1 MFPFIIILGR
11 GGEQQNHQMTMISM
25 YKSSSREEGNK
36 VDMRLS
42 RPPVLQR
49 AMSSGQLDKVVK
61 QPILRKALS
70 FRDKSMIEIGGQE
83 EVDALS
89 DDDKIEIVVG
99 EEETGYERAKFM
111 QLEKTNKEELYD
123 SFAVPEAEGFSLD
136 FI

>member
-1 MFPFIIILGR
+1 MFHFIIILGR
-11 GGEQQNHQMTMISM
+11 GGEQQNHQMISM

-42 RPPVLQR
+42 MPPVLQR

-89 DDDKIEIVVG
+89 DDDKIEIVEG